1 MYNILNASEMCRV
14 IILEKRK
21 KKITD
26 KYSDT
31 IIMEKHGDLDLSLL
45 VNKFRQNE
53 SNIKI

>member
-21 KKITD
+21 TRTD
-26 KYSDT
+26 KYSDI

-45 VNKFRQNE
+45 VNKF
-53 SNIKI
+53 